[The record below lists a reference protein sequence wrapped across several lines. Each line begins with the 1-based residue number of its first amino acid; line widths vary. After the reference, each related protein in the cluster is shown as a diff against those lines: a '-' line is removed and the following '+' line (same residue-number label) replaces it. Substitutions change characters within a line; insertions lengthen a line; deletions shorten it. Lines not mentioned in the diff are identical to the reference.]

1 MQGLSPLP
9 RVGCFAAAGERG
21 DAGSNRDR
29 QWPGGPLCRRH
40 LRDPFLLHWVE
51 MLCFL
56 ISGREPDQTSAAA
69 MVSLFGEWL
78 EPDAGWPTR

>member
-1 MQGLSPLP
+1 
-9 RVGCFAAAGERG
+9 
-21 DAGSNRDR
+21 
-29 QWPGGPLCRRH
+29 LCRRH